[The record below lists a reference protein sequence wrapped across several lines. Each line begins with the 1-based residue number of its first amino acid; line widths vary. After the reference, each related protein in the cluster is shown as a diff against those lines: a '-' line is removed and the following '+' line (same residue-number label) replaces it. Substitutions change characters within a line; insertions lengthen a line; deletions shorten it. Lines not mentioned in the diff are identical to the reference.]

1 MITKSDN
8 NVLTIFLDDRIDAQN
23 TAQTERDLL
32 SAVREGPDKDL
43 VLDAEK
49 LTYIS
54 SAGLRVL
61 LSSQKIM
68 SKKGGMKVVHVSD
81 VIMEIFEVTG
91 FSDILTIE

>member
-23 TAQTERDLL
+23 TAQTERELL
-32 SAVREGPDKDL
+32 SAVREVPDRAL

-54 SAGLRVL
+54 SAGLRIL
-61 LSSQKIM
+61 LKLR
-68 SKKGGMKVVHVSD
+68 K
-81 VIMEIFEVTG
+81 EIN
-91 FSDILTIE
+91 SI

>member
-23 TAQTERDLL
+23 AAQTEKDLL
-32 SAVREGPDKDL
+32 SAVREVPDRDL

-54 SAGLRVL
+54 SAGLRIL
-61 LSSQKIM
+61 LKLR
-68 SKKGGMKVVHVSD
+68 K
-81 VIMEIFEVTG
+81 EIN
-91 FSDILTIE
+91 SI

>member
-23 TAQTERDLL
+23 TAQTERELL
-32 SAVREGPDKDL
+32 SAVREVPDRDL

-54 SAGLRVL
+54 SAGLRIL
-61 LSSQKIM
+61 LKLR
-68 SKKGGMKVVHVSD
+68 K
-81 VIMEIFEVTG
+81 EIN
-91 FSDILTIE
+91 SI

>member
-23 TAQTERDLL
+23 TAQTERELL
-32 SAVREGPDKDL
+32 SAVREGPDRDL

-54 SAGLRVL
+54 SAGLRIL
-61 LSSQKIM
+61 LKLR
-68 SKKGGMKVVHVSD
+68 K
-81 VIMEIFEVTG
+81 EIN
-91 FSDILTIE
+91 SI

>member
-32 SAVREGPDKDL
+32 SAVREVPDRDL

-54 SAGLRVL
+54 SAGLRIL
-61 LSSQKIM
+61 LKLR
-68 SKKGGMKVVHVSD
+68 K
-81 VIMEIFEVTG
+81 EIN
-91 FSDILTIE
+91 SI

>member
-23 TAQTERDLL
+23 AAQTERDLL

-54 SAGLRVL
+54 SAGLRIL
-61 LSSQKIM
+61 LKLR
-68 SKKGGMKVVHVSD
+68 K
-81 VIMEIFEVTG
+81 EIN
-91 FSDILTIE
+91 SI

>member
-23 TAQTERDLL
+23 AAQTEKDLL

-54 SAGLRVL
+54 SAGLRIL
-61 LSSQKIM
+61 LKLR
-68 SKKGGMKVVHVSD
+68 K
-81 VIMEIFEVTG
+81 EIN
-91 FSDILTIE
+91 SI